1 MGTIMNSDGM
11 GIMNFDVMDTAFHSG
26 DEWDTM
32 SVEVSPVLHSEFTK
46 YCPMLS
52 VLDLLVTFH

>member
-1 MGTIMNSDGM
+1 MQRKLLGSAKEWVLIMNSDGM

-32 SVEVSPVLHSEFTK
+32 SVEVSPVLRSE
-46 YCPMLS
+46 
-52 VLDLLVTFH
+52 